1 MKIRSCAML
10 VISWVMFM
18 GAPTL
23 AQTEGGQFDLLV
35 RGIKA
40 ASVSYSANQN
50 GTVYGV
56 TGRVQTTGLA
66 AVIKRLRY
74 DGAASGTVVKGRLRP
89 DSYRESADTGRRQ
102 SEATLAY
109 EGGVP
114 EVTAYSAANDAVPG
128 DVDPG
133 DVDPATMG
141 GSVDPLTAFYATMGS
156 VDAGRECN
164 LSLTLFDGKRASQVQ
179 IGAPVAAGDG
189 VTCDGSYIR
198 VKGFT
203 AKEMAKQTRFSFSLI
218 YSPTMAGRMRV
229 VEARSQ
235 SIYGKVTLKR
245 R

>member
-1 MKIRSCAML
+1 MKNRSCAML
-10 VISWVMFM
+10 VISLVMGM
-18 GAPTL
+18 GAPTH

-40 ASVSYSANQN
+40 ASVSYSTDRN
-50 GTVYGV
+50 GTVYRV
-56 TGRVQTTGLA
+56 TGRVQTTGLV

-74 DGAASGTVVKGRLRP
+74 DGAAAGAVVKGRLRP

-114 EVTAYSAANDAVPG
+114 EVTAYSFAGNAVPG
-128 DVDPG
+128 EVDPG

-164 LSLTLFDGKRASQVQ
+164 LSLTLFDGKRASQLQ
-179 IGAPVAAGDG
+179 IGAPVAAGDR

-198 VKGFT
+198 VKGFS

-218 YSPTMAGRMRV
+218 YSPTTAGRMRV
-229 VEARSQ
+229 VEVRSE